1 MPTKYKKVCYT
12 QKSVRSYFQD
22 YFIDIF
28 CKKDVDI
35 DEKYISITVINDH
48 LTSTRDAPFIYSYL
62 SAFCTQ
68 SYLMFNSL
76 THLIGNVMPL
86 ALKQNPCLISHIT
99 RGTMPW

>member
-1 MPTKYKKVCYT
+1 MPTKYKNVYYT

-35 DEKYISITVINDH
+35 DEKYISITAINDH

-62 SAFCTQ
+62 PAFCTQ

-76 THLIGNVMPL
+76 THLIRNVMPL
-86 ALKQNPCLISHIT
+86 ALKQNPCHISHIT
-99 RGTMPW
+99 RGMNGI